1 MVDLLGMVPPSIRGA
16 LLLLGSFAFGYN
28 VATALHE
35 LGHVF
40 AAWATGGTVQSLY
53 LHPFT
58 TSYTSIHPDP
68 SPLLTHA
75 AGVIVA
81 PLAGLVCIALA
92 RRVEG
97 AYTVPLYTAGVATFA
112 TSGIYLVVGT
122 WAGVGDARMLVDLGM
137 PALGLMLIGA
147 GLIAA
152 AVRLAPGV
160 VSLLGLS
167 PADSLLRR
175 LAVLELGVA
184 PYLVGMLVWHALYD
198 PAGLRP
204 WSAFAGAGIVLV
216 GLIALLQRGASL
228 SSSQW
233 CSPPTPRA
241 TVVALA
247 LGAGI
252 VLAELWWF

>member
-1 MVDLLGMVPPSIRGA
+1 MADLFVMVPPSVRGA

-28 VATALHE
+28 AATALHE
-35 LGHVF
+35 FGHVL
-40 AAWATGGTVQSLY
+40 AAWATGGRVQAFY

-58 TSYTSIHPDP
+58 TSYTTIDPDP

-75 AGVIVA
+75 AGVTLA

-97 AYTVPLYTAGVATFA
+97 AYTVPLYATGVAAFA

-122 WAGVGDARMLVDLGM
+122 WAGMGDARTLVDLGT
-137 PALGLMLIGA
+137 PPLGLMLVGA

-152 AVRLAPGV
+152 AVRLAPHV

-167 PADSLLRR
+167 PTDSLLRR

-184 PYLVGMLVWHALYD
+184 PYLMGMLVWHVLYD

-204 WSAFAGAGIVLV
+204 WSVFVGTGIGLV
-216 GLIALLQRGASL
+216 GLIALFQRGTPLLPSQEAS
-228 SSSQW
+228 S
-233 CSPPTPRA
+233 TTARA

-252 VLAELWWF
+252 VLAEFGWF